1 VFHAFVVATRC
12 IKAAMIRFR
21 IQNTNMDNLRF
32 ILVVSLSLV
41 MLMLW
46 QEWEKDYG
54 SPVSQEETTV
64 MENGETR
71 PVDVPVAPVSTKTK
85 QSVLNLDIDSSAP
98 ISDEEY
104 IAVKT
109 DLYQINIGKKGGGVD
124 KLELLKFPVALE
136 TPDIPTLLLNNTS
149 PLFYVVQGG
158 LLSENG
164 GPTHEATFTTSSNN
178 YALGEGESSLIVPL
192 VWESEEG
199 LKVTKTYE
207 FNRNS
212 YLVNVKYEIENKS
225 TEPWVGHAY
234 SQLQRTDPGRE
245 SRILYTYTGAVV
257 SSPEQRY
264 EKLSFDDME
273 DEKLSVDITN
283 GWVAMLQHYFVSA
296 LVPSSRE
303 ESNHYYT
310 LATDS
315 NRYVIGAITPAI
327 TVAANTA
334 GVIEQKIYMGPKI
347 QSKLE
352 KIAPGLELTV
362 DYGVLWFLAKPLF
375 WCLDKFHGITG
386 NWGWAIVLVTLML
399 KLIFFKLSAAGYK
412 SMANMRRVQP
422 RLMAIKDRYKD
433 DRTRLNQAMMDI
445 YKKEKIN
452 PLGGCFPI
460 LIQIPVFIALY
471 WTLLESVELRQTGFI
486 FWLTDL
492 SAPDRFYVLPLLMG
506 ATMLIQQ
513 KLNPAP
519 MDPVQQK
526 VMSILPIVFTVF
538 FAFFPSGLVLYWVVN
553 NTLSIAQQWVIT
565 RNIEREATSRS

>member
-1 VFHAFVVATRC
+1 
-12 IKAAMIRFR
+12 MIRFR
-21 IQNTNMDNLRF
+21 IKNTNMDNLRF

-164 GPTHEATFTTSSNN
+164 GPTHEATFTTSSDN
-178 YALGEGESSLIVPL
+178 YVLGEGESSLIVPL

-234 SQLQRTDPGRE
+234 SQLQRTDTGRE

-506 ATMLIQQ
+506 VTMLIQQ

>member
-1 VFHAFVVATRC
+1 
-12 IKAAMIRFR
+12 MIRFR

>member
-1 VFHAFVVATRC
+1 
-12 IKAAMIRFR
+12 MIRFR
-21 IQNTNMDNLRF
+21 IKNTNMDNLRF

-71 PVDVPVAPVSTKTK
+71 PVDMPVAPVSTKTK

-149 PLFYVVQGG
+149 PLFYVAQGG

-164 GPTHEATFTTSSNN
+164 GPTHEATFTTSSDN
-178 YALGEGESSLIVPL
+178 YVLGEGESSLIVPL